1 MEYPTVNQHRSP
13 QSELF
18 DLLDRLQS
26 ARLDDQR
33 CELPNFNIKT
43 SQNQTNSDSRQ
54 TASKQM
60 LQRILKHPPPYPT
73 VALVNQGSHW
83 IEPNSE
89 VLKKVISSCQHQ
101 STRRQNE
108 GSAEDSARLY
118 RLHFAGYEHFNFAAS
133 DIETGQPLVL
143 SIKVSDD
150 NPINSTND
158 GIHGGLDY
166 KLLPFFIIFENE
178 KNAFFFCE

>member
-1 MEYPTVNQHRSP
+1 MEYQTVNQHRSP

-43 SQNQTNSDSRQ
+43 SQQTISDSRQ

-83 IEPNSE
+83 IDPNSE
-89 VLKKVISSCQHQ
+89 VLKVIPEQQLTGLCEYLRQLREVLTAIQKSVSHQ
-101 STRRQNE
+101 
-108 GSAEDSARLY
+108 
-118 RLHFAGYEHFNFAAS
+118 AS
-133 DIETGQPLVL
+133 
-143 SIKVSDD
+143 
-150 NPINSTND
+150 
-158 GIHGGLDY
+158 
-166 KLLPFFIIFENE
+166 FM
-178 KNAFFFCE
+178 NASFSPQKAML